1 MDAKQVIAWLVP
13 ILVRGIAWILAAKLG
28 MEAAEAEDL
37 ATQAGMGLG
46 ALILVGISIYTSV
59 KGRRKLLLTDPTLP
73 RN

>member
-1 MDAKQVIAWLVP
+1 MDAKQWVAWLVP

-37 ATQAGMGLG
+37 ATQAGAALG
-46 ALILVGISIYTSV
+46 ALALIGVSIWTSLA
-59 KGRRKLLLTDPTLP
+59 GRKKLLLTDPTLP